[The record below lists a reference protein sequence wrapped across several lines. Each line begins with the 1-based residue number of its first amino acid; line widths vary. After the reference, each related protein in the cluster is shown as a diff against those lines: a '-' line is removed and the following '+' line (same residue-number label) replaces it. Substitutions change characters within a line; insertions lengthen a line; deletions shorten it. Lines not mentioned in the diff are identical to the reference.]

1 MAMVK
6 MKELLLLIVF
16 IAVAENRSIRSIIE
30 EEKYQ
35 LIQGD
40 ILTPITDD
48 EIQSSAVGDLKK
60 KWVDAKIPYVISDIY
75 SKKLFFNMII
85 NNYLIEL
92 KYLCTGDSER
102 QVIKSA
108 MAAFHKNTCIRF
120 VPLDDEADYIIIR
133 KKQGEG

>member
-6 MKELLLLIVF
+6 MKELLLLIIVF
-16 IAVAENRSIRSIIE
+16 IAIVKSRSIRSIIE

-40 ILTPITDD
+40 ILTPITED

-75 SKKLFFNMII
+75 SKKLLFNVII
-85 NNYLIEL
+85 N
-92 KYLCTGDSER
+92 
-102 QVIKSA
+102 
-108 MAAFHKNTCIRF
+108 
-120 VPLDDEADYIIIR
+120 DY
-133 KKQGEG
+133 